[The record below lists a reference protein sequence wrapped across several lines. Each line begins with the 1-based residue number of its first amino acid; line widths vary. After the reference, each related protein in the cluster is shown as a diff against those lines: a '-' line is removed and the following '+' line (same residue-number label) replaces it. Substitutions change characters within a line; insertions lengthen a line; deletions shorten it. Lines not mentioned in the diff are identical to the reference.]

1 MLNWSFPLIA
11 ISLQGMALQL
21 VLAIKDEVLELEA
34 NEIKI
39 ILIDEAA
46 LREKLPLRK
55 SDW

>member
-1 MLNWSFPLIA
+1 MLNWSFSRIA

-39 ILIDEAA
+39 IQIDEAA
-46 LREKLPLRK
+46 LRGKLPLRK